1 MFQRIE
7 KKFFLNN
14 IYFTLF
20 LKINYFENMPL
31 DIDII
36 IIRNAIY
43 FKDVN
48 IIGFTMLLLA
58 LNKKP
63 LN

>member
-1 MFQRIE
+1 M
-7 KKFFLNN
+7 
-14 IYFTLF
+14 F

-43 FKDVN
+43 FEDVN